1 MRAAPKQRKNTFL
14 SSQKNA
20 AGMRGGGGGVGGKQI
35 VRGRGG
41 GGITGSRVKREMLRE
56 GDRKMRR
63 RECCSV

>member
-20 AGMRGGGGGVGGKQI
+20 AGMRGGGEAGRQI
-35 VRGRGG
+35 VRGRGD

-56 GDRKMRR
+56 GDRKMRQ
-63 RECCSV
+63 RECCAV